1 MLSSV
6 ANMRIPLRIRI
17 PLQQDELEIAYVL
30 PPKKGEGSSRKE
42 LEEARG
48 RVVDGISVSVERW
61 CGARSAERRAGTGTI
76 LNHGSRALII

>member
-48 RVVDGISVSVERW
+48 RVVDGI
-61 CGARSAERRAGTGTI
+61 
-76 LNHGSRALII
+76 